1 MTTRRLRLAYWTS
14 ILLLALSLLLAFP
27 ALHPAAALESNAREA
42 ILMDA
47 VTGTVLFEKNADASM
62 PPASMSKIMTVYM
75 VFERLKDGRLSLD
88 DKLSVS
94 EKAWRMGGSKM
105 YVEVGDQIRVEDLL
119 RGVIVQS
126 GNDACIV
133 LAEGL
138 SGTEEAFAEE
148 MTDKAREIG
157 LTGSTFSNATGWPD
171 PNHRMTARDLATLAI
186 ETIEDFPDLYP
197 YFAETEFTWS
207 DIRQGNRNPL
217 LYKNVGADG
226 LKTGHTKEA
235 GYGLTGSAI
244 RDGQRL
250 VLVLSGLES
259 VRARTEESVRLI
271 NWGFREFGNYPLF
284 KAGETIEEAAV
295 WLGDLENVPLVVG
308 KDLVLTLPRKA
319 RRNMTVTVNYLS
331 PIPAPIEK
339 GQEVATLVVRSP
351 EMDPIE
357 VPLLSGESV
366 NLLGPISRLISGV
379 KFIVLGA
386 P

>member
-1 MTTRRLRLAYWTS
+1 MTTRRLRLAFCTS
-14 ILLLALSLLLAFP
+14 ILLVAFP
-27 ALHPAAALESNAREA
+27 ALHPAAALESKAREA

-75 VFERLKDGRLSLD
+75 VFEQLKDGRLSLD

-157 LTGSTFSNATGWPD
+157 LTGSTFANATGWPD

-186 ETIEDFPDLYP
+186 DMIEAFPDLYP

-284 KAGETIEEAAV
+284 KAGETIEEASV
-295 WLGDLENVPLVVG
+295 WLGDLENVPLVVD

-319 RRNMTVTVNYLS
+319 RRDMTVTVNYLS

-351 EMDPIE
+351 EMVPIE
-357 VPLLSGESV
+357 IPLLSGESV

-379 KFIVLGA
+379 KFLVLGA